1 MAKKKR
7 KPKRKYPKKQPLTE
21 DAALEI
27 AWRDHPEYR
36 REFDRGELPDEVIGE
51 DGRPMSPMAH
61 VSLHAVVER
70 QLAADEPKGVVA
82 IAQEL
87 EQLGASR
94 HDVRHA
100 IAGVMAGHMW
110 YMMKERCPFDEPRYM
125 ADLQKVVESHR

>member
-7 KPKRKYPKKQPLTE
+7 KPKRKYRKKQPLTE

-36 REFDRGELPDEVIGE
+36 RAFERDELPEEVIGE
-51 DGRPMSPMAH
+51 DGQPMNPMAH
-61 VSLHAVVER
+61 VNLHAVVER
-70 QLAADEPKGVVA
+70 QLAADEPQGVVA
-82 IAQEL
+82 VAGEL

-100 IAGVMAGHMW
+100 IAGVLAGHMW
-110 YMMKERCPFDEPRYM
+110 YMMQEGCPFDVPRYM
-125 ADLQKVVESHR
+125 ADLRKVVESRR